1 MEAAAG
7 GPSALGED
15 LVHRLH
21 VCSAEVLLH
30 ARVLL
35 IRPDDSSARVTGL
48 SDDGASGP
56 LESLQQV
63 LPDNNKLN
71 DRILLRSDCF
81 RRFRRL
87 RRCFGGRHGDDRAC
101 CRDSGSEARGRQSRC
116 CRQKRSSDDEE
127 EARPHAARALLARRD
142 LGAALPADV
151 DGDLH
156 TRVQAK
162 IHSLANSAAARAT
175 CRPGQGAKTRT

>member
-1 MEAAAG
+1 M
-7 GPSALGED
+7 GED

-21 VCSAEVLLH
+21 VRSTEVLLH

-35 IRPDDSSARVTGL
+35 IRPDDSSARVTSL

-71 DRILLRSDCF
+71 DRILLRSDRRF
-81 RRFRRL
+81 RRFRRF

-116 CRQKRSSDDEE
+116 CRQKRSSNDEE
-127 EARPHAARALLARRD
+127 KARPHARGTAARALLAQKGGKLPQPNQILSLHRNFLLALAAHIPERR
-142 LGAALPADV
+142 LL
-151 DGDLH
+151 
-156 TRVQAK
+156 
-162 IHSLANSAAARAT
+162 
-175 CRPGQGAKTRT
+175 

>member
-21 VCSAEVLLH
+21 ICSAEVLLH

-35 IRPDDSSARVTGL
+35 IRPDDSSARVTSL
-48 SDDGASGP
+48 SDDGTSGP

-63 LPDNNKLN
+63 LADNNKLN
-71 DRILLRSDCF
+71 DRILLRSDDRF
-81 RRFRRL
+81 RRFRRF

-101 CRDSGSEARGRQSRC
+101 CHDSGSEGRGRQSRC

-142 LGAALPADV
+142 LGRKKQP
-151 DGDLH
+151 G
-156 TRVQAK
+156 
-162 IHSLANSAAARAT
+162 LAGFS
-175 CRPGQGAKTRT
+175 

>member
-116 CRQKRSSDDEE
+116 CRQKRSSDNEE
-127 EARPHAARALLARRD
+127 EARPHAARALLARRE
-142 LGAALPADV
+142 LRKKSARHSAGAVRRSADPAD
-151 DGDLH
+151 
-156 TRVQAK
+156 
-162 IHSLANSAAARAT
+162 
-175 CRPGQGAKTRT
+175 

>member
-127 EARPHAARALLARRD
+127 EARPHAARALLARR
-142 LGAALPADV
+142 GQFQRTSRQTY
-151 DGDLH
+151 
-156 TRVQAK
+156 TRESRLKSIASRIQ
-162 IHSLANSAAARAT
+162 T
-175 CRPGQGAKTRT
+175 RPGEKKCNRGGGFS

>member
-21 VCSAEVLLH
+21 ICSAEVLLH

-35 IRPDDSSARVTGL
+35 IRPDDSSARVTSL
-48 SDDGASGP
+48 SDDRTSGP

-63 LPDNNKLN
+63 LADNNKLN
-71 DRILLRSDCF
+71 DRILLRSDDRF
-81 RRFRRL
+81 RRFRRF

-101 CRDSGSEARGRQSRC
+101 CHDSGSEGRGRQSRC

-142 LGAALPADV
+142 LGRKKQP
-151 DGDLH
+151 G
-156 TRVQAK
+156 
-162 IHSLANSAAARAT
+162 LAGFS
-175 CRPGQGAKTRT
+175 